1 MEVTAHQ
8 NIERFISNGFE
19 IKYLILSNSIDS
31 KKIEFE
37 RYKTAAI
44 DSEIEFH
51 GIKEKSKFNKIFDE
65 LTLKNL
71 TFLNYEM
78 HKKNT
83 TFEHILEDIN
93 YVFVPPI
100 KGVLFFIN
108 YLAKYTEEKGIKSIF
123 HTNDCISSYYLGT
136 ALRMLKGYE
145 KKTLLGLSYLF
156 RYQFIKFLEKKY
168 LQRFDLC
175 MVQTTREKLK
185 LEMLLSSKKSL
196 SPKIIVEANKPVKEL
211 LDYSYKPNGLNFL
224 LMSHFIDN
232 RAYSAIWFIKK
243 VWRKVIKIYPD
254 AHLHIYGALDIES
267 KVYQSVKYEKNINFY
282 GFSSSL
288 TDAYRDIIISIVP
301 IFQDNGSITRI
312 TDSLSAGVPCITS
325 PQALSTIDEAQN
337 LKHAIAS
344 KNSKKMLT
352 DIINC
357 LDNKEILTNLSK
369 NGKELMLKK
378 YKTKNDLNFLYG

>member
-8 NIERFISNGFE
+8 NIERFVINGFE
-19 IKYLILSNSIDS
+19 IKYLILSDSIES
-31 KKIEFE
+31 KKMEFE
-37 RYKTAAI
+37 RYKASGI
-44 DSEIEFH
+44 NSEIEFH
-51 GIKEKSKFNKIFDE
+51 EIKEKSKFNKIFDE
-65 LTLKNL
+65 LSLKNP
-71 TFLNYEM
+71 TYLNYEM
-78 HKKNT
+78 HKKNIS
-83 TFEHILEDIN
+83 FENILEDIN
-93 YVFVPPI
+93 YVFIPPI
-100 KGVLFFIN
+100 KGVLFFVN
-108 YLAKYTEEKGIKSIF
+108 YLAEYAEEKGIKSIF

-145 KKTLLGLSYLF
+145 KITFLGLSYLF

-168 LQRFDLC
+168 LQRFDFC
-175 MVQTTREKLK
+175 MVQTAREKLK
-185 LEMLLSSKKSL
+185 LEMLFSSKKSL

-211 LDYSYKPNGLNFL
+211 LNYSYKPNGLNFL

-243 VWRKVIKIYPD
+243 VWRKVIKIYPG
-254 AHLHIYGALDIES
+254 AHLHIYGALDMQS
-267 KVYQSVKYEKNINFY
+267 NVYQSVKYEKNITFY

-288 TDAYRDIIISIVP
+288 KDAYRNKIISIVP

-344 KNSKKMLT
+344 KNSKKMLS

-357 LDNKEILTNLSK
+357 LDNKEILISLSK

-378 YKTKNDLNFLYG
+378 HKTKNDLNFLYG